1 MGNRIVQ
8 GDGRL
13 HAADQPSQ
21 PLARH
26 RPFGRLDGGV
36 VDVADEVEEGTR
48 GSQIIATQDALLAK
62 WIGNAICSRIINRTP
77 GHIIRLDDG
86 SMSSVAPVAQV
97 QHISREV
104 W

>member
-1 MGNRIVQ
+1 MQ

-13 HAADQPSQ
+13 HAADQTSQ

-26 RPFGRLDGGV
+26 RPFGGLDGGV
-36 VDVADEVEEGTR
+36 VDVADEIEKGTR
-48 GSQIIATQDALLAK
+48 GSQIITGQDALTK
-62 WIGNAICSRIINRTP
+62 MDWERNMSRIINCTP
-77 GHIIRLDDG
+77 AHIIRSDDG
-86 SMSSVAPVAQV
+86 SISSVALVARV